1 MAREAPERLFVGLDA
16 NASALHQV
24 SGRALR
30 AGVRNVLY
38 VRAAVEDLPAELAG
52 VADRVTVVL
61 PWGSLLAA
69 VARPV
74 PALLAGI
81 RRLCQT
87 NARLSGI
94 LGIDPER
101 DRAECLRLRLP
112 TLSSTY
118 LTSSL
123 TGAYATVGFR
133 VTSIQALTGSELAQ
147 WPSTWA
153 RKLAH
158 GRARSVFQIEAEA
171 RPHSTTP
178 LCTGPPER

>member
-1 MAREAPERLFVGLDA
+1 MARESPERLFVGVDA

-52 VADRVTVVL
+52 AADRVTVVL

-69 VARPV
+69 VARPDPV
-74 PALLAGI
+74 LLAGI
-81 RRLCQT
+81 RRLCQPK
-87 NARLSGI
+87 AHLRCI
-94 LGIDPER
+94 LGLDPER

-112 TLSSTY
+112 TLDSTY
-118 LTSSL
+118 LKGSMA
-123 TGAYATVGFR
+123 GAYATAGFR
-133 VTSIQALTGSELAQ
+133 VTSVRALTAGELAQ

-158 GRARSVFQIEAEA
+158 GRARSVFQIEADA
-171 RPHSTTP
+171 RPHPATP
-178 LCTGPPER
+178 A